1 MTALQWPCTLFKTQ
15 KRMDDYNAP
24 DMQYGDLTQ
33 EQLKKNFLL
42 TTVSERVDP
51 YALKKITA
59 FNRPQSMFAGS
70 RRAADG
76 ETLSR
81 SECAR
86 IMFDEF
92 RTLSHTF
99 SIYGPYRHLIGDMIT
114 HMQNANGAAFTNMS
128 LDAALKEHIYRDK
141 TENSTLLRIK
151 EVIGNNMDWGNK
163 YYPLG
168 RKEKIREIIEGDK
181 LPKFDRLQD
190 VFNGMSITVHDTWA
204 TQITLKTLQIDNER
218 YHAVLHYKVQDH
230 FSLDTLDISKS
241 KFKQFHFFR
250 LWFVL
255 QRYNKFGF
263 KPFMT
268 NMEATVDIVGRR
280 NEIKN

>member
-1 MTALQWPCTLFKTQ
+1 MTALQWPCTLFETQ

-33 EQLKKNFLL
+33 EQLKKDFLL
-42 TTVSERVDP
+42 TKVSERVDP
-51 YALKKITA
+51 FALKKITS
-59 FNRPQSMFAGS
+59 FNRPQSMFFGS
-70 RRAADG
+70 RNEADG
-76 ETLSR
+76 ETVSR

-92 RTLSHTF
+92 RSLSHTF
-99 SIYGPYRHLIGDMIT
+99 AIYGPYRHLIGDMIT
-114 HMQNANGAAFTNMS
+114 HMQNANGAVFTNMS
-128 LDAALKEHIYRDK
+128 LDAALKDQILRDTTK
-141 TENSTLLRIK
+141 NSTRLRI
-151 EVIGNNMDWGNK
+151 
-163 YYPLG
+163 
-168 RKEKIREIIEGDK
+168 EKIIKKNIDWDKKIYPEDKRNELYKETSLGK

-190 VFNGMSITVHDTWA
+190 IFNGMSITVHDTWA
-204 TQITLKTLQIDNER
+204 TQITLKALWIGDNR

-230 FSLDTLDISKS
+230 FGLDNLDISKS

-250 LWFVL
+250 IWFVL

-268 NMEATVDIVGRR
+268 NMEAIVDIVGDR
-280 NEIKN
+280 NERKI

>member
-70 RRAADG
+70 RRETDG
-76 ETLSR
+76 ETISR

-92 RTLSHTF
+92 RSLSHTF
-99 SIYGPYRHLIGDMIT
+99 SIYGPYRHLIGNMIT
-114 HMQNANGAAFTNMS
+114 HMQNANGAAFTSMS
-128 LDAALKEHIYRDK
+128 LDAALKDHIYRDK

-151 EVIGNNMDWGNK
+151 NVIEKNINWDK
-163 YYPLG
+163 KSCPEHI
-168 RKEKIREIIEGDK
+168 RKELKDTIIDGK
-181 LPKFDRLQD
+181 LPKFDRTQD
-190 VFNGMSITVHDTWA
+190 IFNGMSITVHDTWA
-204 TQITLKTLQIDNER
+204 TQITLKSLQIDNDR

-230 FSLDTLDISKS
+230 FGLDTLDISKS
-241 KFKQFHFFR
+241 RFKQFHFFR

-268 NMEATVDIVGRR
+268 NMEATVDLVGRR
-280 NEIKN
+280 NEIKK

>member
-42 TTVSERVDP
+42 TTVSERVAP

-70 RRAADG
+70 RRETDG
-76 ETLSR
+76 ETISR

-92 RTLSHTF
+92 RSLSHTF
-99 SIYGPYRHLIGDMIT
+99 SIYGPYRHLIGNMIT
-114 HMQNANGAAFTNMS
+114 HMQNANGAAFTSMI
-128 LDAALKEHIYRDK
+128 LDAALKDHIYRDRTK
-141 TENSTLLRIK
+141 NSTILRIK
-151 EVIGNNMDWGNK
+151 EILKKNIDWENK
-163 YYPLG
+163 CYPLEY
-168 RKEKIREIIEGDK
+168 KEELREIIAWGK

-190 VFNGMSITVHDTWA
+190 IFNGMSITVHDTWA
-204 TQITLKTLQIDNER
+204 TQITLKALQIDNER

-230 FSLDTLDISKS
+230 FGLDTLDISKS
-241 KFKQFHFFR
+241 RFKQFHFFR

-280 NEIKN
+280 NEIKK

>member
-70 RRAADG
+70 RRETDG
-76 ETLSR
+76 ETISR

-92 RTLSHTF
+92 RSLSHTF
-99 SIYGPYRHLIGDMIT
+99 SIYGPYRHLIGNMIT
-114 HMQNANGAAFTNMS
+114 HMQNANGAAFTSMS
-128 LDAALKEHIYRDK
+128 LDAALKDHIYRDRTK
-141 TENSTLLRIK
+141 NSTLLRIK
-151 EVIGNNMDWGNK
+151 NVIEKNINWEKKVTQQKKKTKLEKLSLGVN
-163 YYPLG
+163 YPNLTDS
-168 RKEKIREIIEGDK
+168 RMF
-181 LPKFDRLQD
+181 LM
-190 VFNGMSITVHDTWA
+190 V
-204 TQITLKTLQIDNER
+204 
-218 YHAVLHYKVQDH
+218 
-230 FSLDTLDISKS
+230 
-241 KFKQFHFFR
+241 
-250 LWFVL
+250 
-255 QRYNKFGF
+255 
-263 KPFMT
+263 
-268 NMEATVDIVGRR
+268 
-280 NEIKN
+280 

>member
-70 RRAADG
+70 RRETDG
-76 ETLSR
+76 ETISR

-92 RTLSHTF
+92 RSLSHTF
-99 SIYGPYRHLIGDMIT
+99 SIYGPYRHLIGNMIT
-114 HMQNANGAAFTNMS
+114 HMQNANGAAFTSMS
-128 LDAALKEHIYRDK
+128 LDAALKDHIYRDK

-151 EVIGNNMDWGNK
+151 NVIEKNINWDK
-163 YYPLG
+163 KSCPEHI
-168 RKEKIREIIEGDK
+168 RKELKDTIIDGK

-204 TQITLKTLQIDNER
+204 TQITLKSLQIDNER

-230 FSLDTLDISKS
+230 FGLDTLDISKS
-241 KFKQFHFFR
+241 RFKQFHFFR

-268 NMEATVDIVGRR
+268 NMEATVDLVGRR
-280 NEIKN
+280 NEIKK

>member
-42 TTVSERVDP
+42 TTVSERVAP

-70 RRAADG
+70 RRETDG
-76 ETLSR
+76 ETISR

-92 RTLSHTF
+92 RSLSHTF
-99 SIYGPYRHLIGDMIT
+99 SIYGPYRHLIGNMIT
-114 HMQNANGAAFTNMS
+114 HMQNANGAAFTSMS
-128 LDAALKEHIYRDK
+128 LDAALKEQILRDTTK
-141 TENSTLLRIK
+141 NSTRLRIEK
-151 EVIGNNMDWGNK
+151 VLEDKINWEEKN
-163 YYPLG
+163 YPSEAKGEL
-168 RKEKIREIIEGDK
+168 IEAIAGGK
-181 LPKFDRLQD
+181 LPKFDRTQD
-190 VFNGMSITVHDTWA
+190 IFNGMSITVHDTWA
-204 TQITLKTLQIDNER
+204 TQITLKSLQIDNDR

-230 FSLDTLDISKS
+230 FGLDTLDISKS

>member
-1 MTALQWPCTLFKTQ
+1 MSALQWPCTLFKTK

-51 YALKKITA
+51 FTLKKITA

-70 RRAADG
+70 RPEADD
-76 ETLSR
+76 ETISR
-81 SECAR
+81 GECAR

-92 RTLSHTF
+92 RSLSHTF
-99 SIYGPYRHLIGDMIT
+99 SIYGPYRHLIGTMIT
-114 HMQNANGAAFTNMS
+114 HMQNGNGTAFTSMS
-128 LDAALKEHIYRDK
+128 LDAALKDQISRDK
-141 TENSTLLRIK
+141 TKNSTLLRIK
-151 EVIGNNMDWGNK
+151 DILKKNIDWENK
-163 YYPLG
+163 CYPLEY
-168 RKEKIREIIEGDK
+168 KEELSEIIAWGK
-181 LPKFDRLQD
+181 LPKFDRIQD
-190 VFNGMSITVHDTWA
+190 IFNGMSITVHDTWA
-204 TQITLKTLQIDNER
+204 TQITLKALQIDNNR

-230 FSLDTLDISKS
+230 FGLDTLDISKS

-263 KPFMT
+263 KSFMT
-268 NMEATVDIVGRR
+268 NMEATIDIVGHR
-280 NEIKN
+280 NEIKK